1 MNDYPESNLART
13 ATQVEPNIWEIPATA
28 KSGMNVPARILAT
41 PKLFAEMDAGVFEQV
56 TNVATLPG
64 IRKYALCMPDGHWG
78 YGFPIGGVAA
88 FDPDQG
94 VISPGGIGFDINCG
108 MRLLRTNLTFDE
120 VKGKLPEL
128 MDTLYALVPCGVG
141 SKSDIRLT
149 EREFRTMTTLGAHWC
164 VDNGYGRPDDLKHT
178 EENGCLKDADPECCS
193 SKAVTRGLTQLGTL
207 GSGNHYLEVQVV
219 EPENVYDPAAAR
231 VFGIDIPRQI
241 CVMIHCGSRGFGH
254 QVATDHLR
262 VFTQVMRQHG
272 ILTPDRELGCAPFTC
287 PEGTSYFRAMNCAA
301 NSAFANRQIITHRV
315 REGFSRVFRKSEA
328 DIGLD
333 VVYDVAHN
341 IAKLETYK
349 IDGKEQRLLVHRKG
363 ATRSFGPGS
372 THIPADYRDVGQPV
386 IVGGSM
392 ETGSYLL
399 TGTTHA
405 METTFG
411 STLHGS
417 GRTMS
422 RTKAKKLIRGEKL
435 KQSLLDRGIVIRTA
449 SLSGLAEE
457 AGFAYKD
464 ISEVVRTVHDLDISR
479 RVVRFLPIGNLKG

>member
-1 MNDYPESNLART
+1 MNESRHPNLARA
-13 ATQVEPNIWEIPATA
+13 ATQIEPNVWEIPPTA
-28 KSGMNVPARILAT
+28 KQGMNVPARILAS
-41 PKLFAEMDAGVFEQV
+41 PSLFSQMDAGVFEQV

-88 FDPDQG
+88 FDPDEG

-108 MRLLRTNLTFDE
+108 MRLLRTNLTLDE
-120 VKGKLPEL
+120 VKGKLAQL

-141 SKSDIRLT
+141 SKGDLKLS
-149 EREFRTMTTLGAHWC
+149 EREFRKMTTLGARWC
-164 VDNGYGRPDDLKHT
+164 IDNGYGRPDDLKHT
-178 EENGCLKDADPECCS
+178 EEAGCLSDADPDSCS
-193 SKAVTRGLTQLGTL
+193 SKAVSRGLSQLGTL

-219 EPENVYDPAAAR
+219 EPDNIYDVATAQ
-231 VFGIDIPRQI
+231 VFGIDIPYQI

-287 PEGTSYFRAMNCAA
+287 PEGINYFRAMNCAA
-301 NSAFANRQIITHRV
+301 NSAFVNRQIITHQV
-315 REGFSRVFRKSEA
+315 RQGFARVFSKTEEE
-328 DIGLD
+328 IGLD

-341 IAKLETYK
+341 IAKVETYT
-349 IDGKEQRLLVHRKG
+349 IDGAAQRLLVHRKG

-372 THIPADYRDVGQPV
+372 EHIPSDYRDVGQPV

-399 TGTTHA
+399 AGTKHA

-422 RTKAKKLIRGEKL
+422 RTKAKKLVRGAEL